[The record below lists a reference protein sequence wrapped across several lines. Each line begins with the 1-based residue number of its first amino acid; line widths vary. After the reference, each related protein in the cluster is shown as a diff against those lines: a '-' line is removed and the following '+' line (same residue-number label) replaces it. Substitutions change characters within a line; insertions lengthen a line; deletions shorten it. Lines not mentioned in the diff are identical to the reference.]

1 MILCFCDY
9 MGQHKR
15 FFKEIKCEL
24 IFGGFIFTIF
34 LKIKNMIGINNEI
47 KSRSLKKHEVQ

>member
-1 MILCFCDY
+1 